1 MTPFV
6 IILALFIVIRLSEL
20 NLASRN
26 EKWLLARG
34 AVEFGKGHYPLM
46 ITLHTVFILSIII
59 EYFYFSDRTISYL
72 FLIVFGII
80 SGVKMVVIR
89 SLGYYWNTKIFRI
102 PGAAPV
108 RKGIYKYVR
117 HPNYILVAAE
127 IITFPLIFQLYYTA
141 AIFTVLNAVMLA
153 VRIKTENQVWSS

>member
-1 MTPFV
+1 M
-6 IILALFIVIRLSEL
+6 

-26 EKWLLARG
+26 EKWLVARG
-34 AVEFGKGHYPLM
+34 AVEYGKGHYPLM
-46 ITLHTVFILSIII
+46 IALHTAFILSIIV
-59 EYFYFSDRTISYL
+59 EYFYFPDRTISYL
-72 FLIVFGII
+72 FLLVFGIVA
-80 SGVKMVVIR
+80 GVKMMVIHF
-89 SLGYYWNTKIFRI
+89 LGYYWNTKIFRI
-102 PGAAPV
+102 PGAPPV
-108 RKGIYKYVR
+108 RKGIYKYIR